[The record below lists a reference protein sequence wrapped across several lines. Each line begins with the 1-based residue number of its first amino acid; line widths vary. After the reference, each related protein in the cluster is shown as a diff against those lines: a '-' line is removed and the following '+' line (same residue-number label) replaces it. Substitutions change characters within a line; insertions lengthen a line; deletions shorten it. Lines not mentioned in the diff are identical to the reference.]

1 MIDLTIDMVESTAPK
16 RKKPPGAHAKGADA
30 PRTVLD
36 DLVSRYRKGR
46 PAAAEAHSSEAEDEE
61 PDAQAS
67 CSGGAEACEP
77 DASSVPDEPDE
88 PAAPDEDA
96 PCPNPAAAPDGAAA
110 AGRGPRRAARP
121 CDGGPEPAGFEFGIS
136 WDDAFPGAAG
146 CVAFARLLRD
156 CPGYVFH
163 PNAAGRVYE
172 AASPL
177 VGRSCRIECARVSR
191 QAMRVVVDTG
201 FRVHPGRIF
210 EANVFAMLANGIL
223 RLRGFSPIG
232 ADGAVRFG
240 FCCGTDDP
248 ERLGHLLDLA
258 LVSCEDAL
266 RPFLLVSQGTSAQ
279 HAFALYSGR
288 CDELDELD
296 LNTEC
301 DDDFAPPRRD
311 GKD

>member
-16 RKKPPGAHAKGADA
+16 RKKPPGAHAKDADA

-46 PAAAEAHSSEAEDEE
+46 PAAAEAEGEAEGEE
-61 PDAQAS
+61 PDDQTNRSDGADPCAPEAQ
-67 CSGGAEACEP
+67 GA
-77 DASSVPDEPDE
+77 PDE
-88 PAAPDEDA
+88 PAVASDENAPAPD
-96 PCPNPAAAPDGAAA
+96 PAAAPDGAAA
-110 AGRGPRRAARP
+110 AGRGPRHAARP
-121 CDGGPEPAGFEFGIS
+121 RDSEPGPAGFEFGIP

-156 CPGYVFH
+156 CPGYAFH

-240 FCCGTDDP
+240 FRCGTDDP

-296 LNTEC
+296 LDTDC